1 MHSYHIPTGHP
12 RAAAGCVEQSLPRRF
27 TTQTQMNHSHIHA
40 HEGSDNKMGWCTVP
54 RAKSESNAV
63 PLRTALWGRA
73 LQLEARQAR
82 RCLQLSTQESLLR
95 AGQECFNTE
104 HEHWQ
109 DTTTLPI
116 SPAAFWRWVR
126 RGRKVH
132 RGGKPRA
139 ALGVQKQRVREASSP
154 YSSRCSLRWQQG
166 GGQHTERI
174 SLFLLAPK
182 EERKKKGGGG
192 GQRERAKQ
200 EQQRGGLSNA
210 RGKKCLCPPL
220 QSQTR
225 VQPVSLPR

>member
-1 MHSYHIPTGHP
+1 
-12 RAAAGCVEQSLPRRF
+12 
-27 TTQTQMNHSHIHA
+27 MNHSHIHA

-192 GQRERAKQ
+192 QRERAKQ